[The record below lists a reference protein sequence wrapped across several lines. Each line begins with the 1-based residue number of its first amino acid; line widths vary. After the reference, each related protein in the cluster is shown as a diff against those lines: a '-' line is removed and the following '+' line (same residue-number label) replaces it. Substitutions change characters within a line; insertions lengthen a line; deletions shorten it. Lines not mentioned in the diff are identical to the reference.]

1 MSELQ
6 KYKKKTEKWL
16 EEILDN
22 VNELILI
29 LNYNLKI
36 EYINAATFQ
45 RLLGLNEEEIIG
57 KSLKILMMQ
66 KDFAKISNQLSKNYS
81 INEKIEVKF
90 KHKDGHYICTELK
103 ITIFNDDRDEKK
115 ILITAQD
122 ISEHTK
128 IEKALKE
135 SEELYKTLVRT
146 SPEAIIVTDLSGKII
161 EASERSLELNKF
173 ENLDTLLGRTAF
185 EFLPP
190 EDQKRAVI
198 NLQKTL
204 KHEYVGNMEYQFL
217 KKDGT
222 YYTGELNAGLI
233 RDINGKPKGFI
244 GTIRDVTE
252 RKKAEHLIEE
262 EVVKLKELGRIR
274 SDLMS
279 RVSHEL
285 KTPLMSIYGASELL
299 VDYYSAQAQFNPE
312 VLDLLK
318 IIERGAKRLDSL
330 VKNMLDL
337 ARVEFKALEIQKKPE
352 NLSEIIRDCI
362 KDLAPLIN
370 SRGISLV
377 EHIPELLT
385 ADVDKFRIDQ
395 VIINLLSN
403 AIKNTPPKGI
413 IEIFLQKISECAEIT
428 VKDTGI
434 GLTNEELKK
443 IFEQFVKFNR
453 EEPGLEYLDI
463 QGTGIGLYISK
474 QIVELHKGKIW
485 AESDGRNKGSTF
497 TVRIP
502 LK

>member
-6 KYKKKTEKWL
+6 EYKKKPRKWL
-16 EEILDN
+16 QEILDN

-29 LNYNLKI
+29 LNSNLDI
-36 EYINAATFQ
+36 EYVNAPTFQ

-57 KSLKILMMQ
+57 KNLKILMMK
-66 KDFAKISNQLSKNYS
+66 KDFAQISNQLSKNYS
-81 INEKIEVKF
+81 IDEKIEVKF
-90 KHKDGHYICTELK
+90 KHKAGHIIWTESK
-103 ITIFNDDRDEKK
+103 IKLFNDDRNEKK

-122 ISEHTK
+122 ISEHIK

-135 SEELYKTLVRT
+135 SEELYKALVRT

-161 EASERSLELNKF
+161 EASERTLELNGF
-173 ENLDTLLGRTAF
+173 ENIDAFLGRSAF

-190 EDQKRAVI
+190 EDQKRALL

-204 KHEYVGNMEYQFL
+204 KHEYVENMEYQFL

-233 RDINGKPKGFI
+233 RDINGMPKGFI

-299 VDYYSAQAQFNPE
+299 IDYYSSQFNPE
-312 VLDLLK
+312 TLDLLK
-318 IIERGAKRLDSL
+318 IIERGSKRLDNL

-337 ARVEFKALEIQKKPE
+337 AKIEFKVLEVQKGSE
-352 NLSEIIRDCI
+352 NLSEIIRGCI
-362 KDLAPLIN
+362 NDFTHLIKNKD
-370 SRGISLV
+370 ISLIAHVPEILTV
-377 EHIPELLT
+377 E
-385 ADVDKFRIDQ
+385 VDRFRFEQ

-403 AIKNTPPKGI
+403 AIKNTPPKGT
-413 IEIFLQKISECAEIT
+413 IEINLRKDGECAEMTI
-428 VKDTGI
+428 KDTGV
-434 GLTNEELKK
+434 GFTKEELTK
-443 IFEQFVKFNR
+443 IFEQFVKFRR
-453 EEPGLEYLDI
+453 EDPGLEYLDI
-463 QGTGIGLYISK
+463 QGTGIGLFISK
-474 QIVELHKGKIW
+474 QIVELHEGKIW
-485 AESDGRNKGSTF
+485 AESEGRNKGSIF
-497 TVRIP
+497 IVRIP